1 MLTDASIK
9 GKTDRLEGLKENVMI
24 GKLIPAGTGMKRYSE
39 VEVDYGEFDEYVNGK
54 AEREDELVIAGLE
67 EEEAAAAAE
76 AEEEIKV
83 YGVEAIV
90 E

>member
-1 MLTDASIK
+1 
-9 GKTDRLEGLKENVMI
+9 MI
-24 GKLIPAGTGMKRYSE
+24 GKLIPAGTGMKRYSQ
-39 VEVDYGEFDEYVNGK
+39 VEVDYGEYDGLINGK
-54 AEREDELVIAGLE
+54 DDSEDELVIAGLE

-76 AEEEIKV
+76 PEEEIKV

>member
-1 MLTDASIK
+1 
-9 GKTDRLEGLKENVMI
+9 MI

-39 VEVDYGEFDEYVNGK
+39 VEVDYGEWDEFVNGK
-54 AEREDELVIAGLE
+54 AEREEDLVIAGLE

-76 AEEEIKV
+76 AASEPEEEIKV
-83 YGVEAIV
+83 YGEVAIV

>member
-1 MLTDASIK
+1 
-9 GKTDRLEGLKENVMI
+9 MI
-24 GKLIPAGTGMKRYSE
+24 GKLIPAGTGMKRYSQ
-39 VEVDYGEFDEYVNGK
+39 VEVDYGEYSDMINGK
-54 AEREDELVIAGLE
+54 DESEEELVIAGLE

-76 AEEEIKV
+76 PEEEIKV

>member
-1 MLTDASIK
+1 MSNL
-9 GKTDRLEGLKENVMI
+9 KTKM
-24 GKLIPAGTGMKRYSE
+24 S
-39 VEVDYGEFDEYVNGK
+39 
-54 AEREDELVIAGLE
+54 GLE

-83 YGVEAIV
+83 YGVEPIV

>member
-1 MLTDASIK
+1 MTLGTKVYLNWYDFAKQAEHICMGEVVDNESWTDTKYS
-9 GKTDRLEGLKENVMI
+9 DMI
-24 GKLIPAGTGMKRYSE
+24 
-39 VEVDYGEFDEYVNGK
+39 NGK
-54 AEREDELVIAGLE
+54 DESEDELVIAGLE

-76 AEEEIKV
+76 PEEEIKV

>member
-1 MLTDASIK
+1 
-9 GKTDRLEGLKENVMI
+9 
-24 GKLIPAGTGMKRYSE
+24 MKRYSE
-39 VEVDYGEFDEYVNGK
+39 VEVDYGEWDEFVNGK
-54 AEREDELVIAGLE
+54 AEREEDLVIAGLE

-76 AEEEIKV
+76 AEPEEEIKV

>member
-1 MLTDASIK
+1 
-9 GKTDRLEGLKENVMI
+9 MI

-39 VEVDYGEFDEYVNGK
+39 VQVDYGEYSDIVNGK
-54 AEREDELVIAGLE
+54 DESEDELVIAGLE
-67 EEEAAAAAE
+67 EEEAASAAE
-76 AEEEIKV
+76 PEEEIKV

>member
-1 MLTDASIK
+1 
-9 GKTDRLEGLKENVMI
+9 MI

-39 VEVDYGEFDEYVNGK
+39 VQVDYGEYNELVNGK
-54 AEREDELVIAGLE
+54 DESEDELVIAGLE
-67 EEEAAAAAE
+67 AEEAAAAAE
-76 AEEEIKV
+76 SDDEIKV